1 MSVLWKRYKQCSDTD
16 FDHQTEFYKNYWKYC
31 GKVFE
36 LQSGKIKPTFNET
49 DCKQYFKKLL
59 SEKKRYKTFN
69 PLSWMKKLNEPT
81 INFNLEALSF
91 AEITKIIMKT
101 KSSASPCQTM
111 SSV

>member
-59 SEKKRYKTFN
+59 SEKKCYK
-69 PLSWMKKLNEPT
+69 
-81 INFNLEALSF
+81 
-91 AEITKIIMKT
+91 
-101 KSSASPCQTM
+101 
-111 SSV
+111 